1 MKDLYSNTQKNL
13 IMLFSDLLENP
24 LSLAEKADL
33 WRVLEATTGENVEVA
48 IDSLSTDI
56 REKIRVIMSKGL
68 KFSLELNKLDQRGI
82 YVLFSR
88 EKIAHFRK
96 FFSYNPPILFAIGSK
111 SLLDNESTKIFSS
124 LIAFRTAGYNGIFI
138 VDRAFDILLRDKQ
151 VVAAVRSGQALL
163 ISDLVRSRATTSSL
177 TPEIKGLD
185 RQAIINRAKKY
196 VFISGSR
203 SQNII
208 PELVQNSLNSIIK
221 QNIGILIGDSN
232 KGVDNEIIDFLRVPL
247 YENVTIYT
255 VYSHPRVNPETEWS
269 TKIIE
274 SDGILKAKQRQTIK
288 DRSMAND
295 AQWGMALFKPIE
307 INRFGSIQVSSGTL
321 RNVIQ
326 MLLQNKMVK
335 FFYVFENEVKCS
347 NLKKIEDLEALILSY
362 QFEHL
367 DNCEIKAICSAK
379 GVSSDDNA
387 ALVKFEKIM
396 TKYNSLLK
404 DEKKL
409 AKSCTK
415 DCEYGEQIQP
425 SLF

>member
-1 MKDLYSNTQKNL
+1 MKDLYSNAQKNL

-163 ISDLVRSRATTSSL
+163 ISDLV
-177 TPEIKGLD
+177 
-185 RQAIINRAKKY
+185 
-196 VFISGSR
+196 
-203 SQNII
+203 
-208 PELVQNSLNSIIK
+208 
-221 QNIGILIGDSN
+221 
-232 KGVDNEIIDFLRVPL
+232 
-247 YENVTIYT
+247 
-255 VYSHPRVNPETEWS
+255 
-269 TKIIE
+269 
-274 SDGILKAKQRQTIK
+274 
-288 DRSMAND
+288 
-295 AQWGMALFKPIE
+295 
-307 INRFGSIQVSSGTL
+307 
-321 RNVIQ
+321 
-326 MLLQNKMVK
+326 
-335 FFYVFENEVKCS
+335 
-347 NLKKIEDLEALILSY
+347 
-362 QFEHL
+362 
-367 DNCEIKAICSAK
+367 
-379 GVSSDDNA
+379 
-387 ALVKFEKIM
+387 
-396 TKYNSLLK
+396 
-404 DEKKL
+404 
-409 AKSCTK
+409 
-415 DCEYGEQIQP
+415 
-425 SLF
+425 